1 MAARESYYVE
11 SLTEQT
17 TTLASAQ
24 DALTYAFT
32 PSAGKSYFV
41 IATAELLTTST
52 SVKVK
57 ANFSNTTDAVVHNSV
72 IAGAGNASNYISF
85 SGMTKYTDGGSATTK
100 TFKIQYQAGTAAT
113 TVKIKNCRILIIE
126 VGANDQY
133 FESLGSSATNS
144 AAINKINSSFTPGST
159 GDYTLL
165 WCADVTV
172 STTTS
177 RAQTS
182 VLVGATTYDQNSRQ
196 PRTTSDIYTQCGVI
210 GLATLANSSQTV
222 RMVANVSSAV
232 AGTIANAKMIFLRH
246 DGFDDAHFVYQGT
259 SQARS
264 ATTYGDVTGAALT
277 FTPAADNYIL
287 LAGCLQW
294 GGSTSALVGTQL
306 IDDAS
311 TIYAETLQAG
321 DTTTERNNFIMA
333 SLITP
338 TNASHTYKFQFKASI
353 SSANFQYGTV
363 SALKVG
369 TVNANPSPTPAGV
382 QGTGAAGS
390 AIAEQDVAPSGVQ
403 ATGAAGAPTP
413 QVQVTGSGVSA
424 TGSAGT
430 PTVAIITSATASPTG
445 VQGTGSAGSATPQ
458 DTITQTGVQGTGAS
472 GSIVPQETVNPTGV
486 SATGSAGTPTLTIS
500 ASISP
505 TGVQATGAAGS
516 VAPGEAG
523 TSTGVAATGNVGV
536 TVESNAKSASGVSGT
551 GAAGSSNIALIIFL
565 SGVQGVGAVGIVTV
579 TTSGNANA
587 SPSGV
592 QGTGFA
598 GSVSITIVNPASGGV
613 YDWIIPKRRGRR

>member
-32 PSAGKSYFV
+32 PSAGKSYFI

-57 ANFSNTTDAVVHNSV
+57 ANFSNTTDSVTHNSV
-72 IAGAGNASNYISF
+72 VAGAGNASNYISF

-133 FESLGSSATNS
+133 FESLGSSTTNS

-210 GLATLANSSQTV
+210 GLASLANSSQTV
-222 RMVANVSSAV
+222 QMVANVSSAV

-287 LAGCLQW
+287 LAGTLQW

-369 TVNANPSPTPAGV
+369 TVNANPSPTPSGV
-382 QGTGAAGS
+382 QGTGSAGS

-403 ATGAAGAPTP
+403 ATGAVGNPTP

-424 TGSAGT
+424 TGSAGV
-430 PTVAIITSATASPTG
+430 PTLNVSSVISPSGVSA
-445 VQGTGSAGSATPQ
+445 TGSAGAPVPQ
-458 DTITQTGVQGTGAS
+458 DTITPTGVQATGAA
-472 GSIVPQETVNPTGV
+472 GAIVPQETVKPTGV

-500 ASISP
+500 GSASP
-505 TGVQATGAAGS
+505 TGVSATGAAGS

-523 TSTGVAATGNVGV
+523 TTTGVAGTGSVGV
-536 TVESNAKSASGVSGT
+536 TVEANAIALSGVSGT
-551 GAAGSSNIALIIFL
+551 GAAGASTTTLIVFVT
-565 SGVQGVGAVGIVTV
+565 GVQGVGAVGIVTV
-579 TTSGNANA
+579 TTAGDAA
-587 SPSGV
+587 GSPAGVQATGSVGGVTVTTSDGASGV
-592 QGTGFA
+592 F
-598 GSVSITIVNPASGGV
+598 
-613 YDWIIPKRRGRR
+613 DWIIPIRRSRR